1 MYWLYPSQKQ
11 TKKKTK
17 KQPNQKTERKKRTQ
31 HTGRGRGLQIHP
43 TNQIQRNTPKNPP
56 ETFGHYLQTAKE
68 KVPTKAGK
76 AMAENGSHSR
86 TGNKE
91 ITLSICH
98 SHTCCCRGML
108 CLDLEHPPKMLTMY
122 FVTGR
127 GGKLQQPGIF
137 SCLRTKHVYLG
148 YHPLILKLFFFR
160 DVNYPL
166 Q

>member
-1 MYWLYPSQKQ
+1 MYWLYPSHEQTTKQ
-11 TKKKTK
+11 PK
-17 KQPNQKTERKKRTQ
+17 KQPKNRKEKRTQ
-31 HTGRGRGLQIHP
+31 HTGGGRGLQIHP
-43 TNQIQRNTPKNPP
+43 TNQIQRNTPKKKKTP

-108 CLDLEHPPKMLTMY
+108 CLD
-122 FVTGR
+122 
-127 GGKLQQPGIF
+127 
-137 SCLRTKHVYLG
+137 
-148 YHPLILKLFFFR
+148 
-160 DVNYPL
+160 
-166 Q
+166 